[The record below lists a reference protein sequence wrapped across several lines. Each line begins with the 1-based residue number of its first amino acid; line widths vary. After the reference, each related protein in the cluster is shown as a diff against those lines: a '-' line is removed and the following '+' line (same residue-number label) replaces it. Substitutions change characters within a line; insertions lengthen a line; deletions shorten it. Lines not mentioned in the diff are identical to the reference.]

1 MTDKQPLLKV
11 RDLCTYFY
19 TEEGIVYALDDVS
32 FDVARGQT
40 LGIVGESGSGKS
52 VTALSIM
59 RLVQSPPGRIVS
71 GTVELLGEDILKKS
85 RKEMKQIRGGKIG
98 MIFQEPMT
106 SLNPVY
112 TVGNQIMESILL
124 HSDCNRKQAKERAIE
139 MLRLVGIPLPEKRFG
154 EYPHQ
159 LSGGMRQRVMIAIA
173 LSCNPQLL
181 ICDEPTTALDVTI
194 QAQILELINDL
205 KQQTGASVIMIT
217 HDLGVISRVAD
228 EVMVMYAGKAMEYGA
243 ARDVFTQPRHPYT
256 AALLKSIPNLEEDVE
271 RLHVIEGMVPSLSKR
286 PQGCLF
292 HPRCKQAMTVCQ
304 EKRPALTTA
313 PDGRRVRCFLHS
325 DAVEKEAAHG

>member
-139 MLRLVGIPLPEKRFG
+139 MLRLVGIPLPEKRDYETLAGFVLSHMHHLPQVG
-154 EYPHQ
+154 EHVD
-159 LSGGMRQRVMIAIA
+159 VM
-173 LSCNPQLL
+173 
-181 ICDEPTTALDVTI
+181 
-194 QAQILELINDL
+194 
-205 KQQTGASVIMIT
+205 GW
-217 HDLGVISRVAD
+217 RF
-228 EVMVMYAGKAMEYGA
+228 EVMDLDGRRIDKVLA
-243 ARDVFTQPRHPYT
+243 Q
-256 AALLKSIPNLEEDVE
+256 
-271 RLHVIEGMVPSLSKR
+271 
-286 PQGCLF
+286 
-292 HPRCKQAMTVCQ
+292 
-304 EKRPALTTA
+304 KRPA
-313 PDGRRVRCFLHS
+313 PHR
-325 DAVEKEAAHG
+325 AA